1 MTTATSNRP
10 TMKRKI
16 LNYLMT
22 GKGLTSNEASSRFNC
37 GNFRATISSIK
48 DQVEAYGNWR
58 IVTED
63 TNSGKTRYFLKAVE
77 LVDPSYTY
85 GD

>member
-1 MTTATSNRP
+1 MTIATSTRP
-10 TMKRKI
+10 MTMKRKI

-22 GKGLTSNEASSRFNC
+22 GKGLTSNEASARFNC

-58 IVTED
+58 VVTEEAS
-63 TNSGKTRYFLKAVE
+63 NGKNRYFLKAVT
-77 LVDPSYTY
+77 LVDPSYI
-85 GD
+85 D

>member
-1 MTTATSNRP
+1 MTIATSTRP
-10 TMKRKI
+10 MTMKRKI

-58 IVTED
+58 VVTEEAS
-63 TNSGKTRYFLKAVE
+63 NGKTRYFLKAVA
-77 LVDPSYTY
+77 LVDPSYN
-85 GD
+85 D